1 MDNDAKRWTAICQ
14 DPGDGSGDLIVDIP
28 PDLIASLGL
37 SVGDVFTMEVIHG
50 AIVLTPKSK
59 DSDPC

>member
-1 MDNDAKRWTAICQ
+1 VENDAKRWTAICQ

-59 DSDPC
+59 DSDPG